1 MIISNKELE
10 LIQSYQNNS
19 NDMIEKQ
26 LLSNILNDIKF
37 RIPVERHH
45 TNGTCPNCETHIDSK
60 SLFCKHCGQ
69 AIE

>member
-1 MIISNKELE
+1 MISNKELE

-26 LLSNILNDIKF
+26 LLSHILDEIKF
-37 RIPVERHH
+37 RIPVERYHI
-45 TNGTCPNCETHIDSK
+45 NGTCPKCGTHIDSK
-60 SLFCKHCGQ
+60 AQFCKYCGQ